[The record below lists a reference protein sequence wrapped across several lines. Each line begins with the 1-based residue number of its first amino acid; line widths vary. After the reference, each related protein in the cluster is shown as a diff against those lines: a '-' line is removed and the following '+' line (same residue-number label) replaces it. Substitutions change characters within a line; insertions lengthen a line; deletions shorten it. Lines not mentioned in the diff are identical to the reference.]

1 MTFVWRIFIG
11 VRFFVASIFF
21 NVISYLSVAQS
32 PEILLRE
39 FASGQ
44 IKKGVRSIGMGGN
57 GATWGNYSLT
67 WRDSSTAL
75 LNAGLTAYTNN
86 NNFSFTAVGV
96 NLPRFKSGWVFYAIA
111 LSQYASNISLSVK
124 SPAFGVNSTP
134 VRGDGSNQAV
144 FFKGAKLFRKG
155 FSFGFLL
162 SYERSQF
169 SANAESNP
177 SDFVRYQTE
186 WLPSGG
192 LGLTWQPNQRWLIG
206 FRGLFNHDKETKID
220 NLGIYE
226 GLNLAHEY
234 RLGVSVGLWKG
245 ALIDIG
251 GNMRYRYNE
260 INDTRQTTFSPNLG
274 LEQNFWN
281 RQFALRGGLDES
293 SATGGFSIRKLPVV
307 LDVAYVNNLGEAR
320 VGTLFGSTSNSV
332 IATLV
337 YNYGYKIK

>member
-1 MTFVWRIFIG
+1 MINNFYCH
-11 VRFFVASIFF
+11 
-21 NVISYLSVAQS
+21 YLSAFISLITAVSPIYSQS

-75 LNAGLTAYTNN
+75 LNVGVTSYSNQ
-86 NNFSFTAVGV
+86 NNFSFTAVGFTSPAIV
-96 NLPRFKSGWVFYAIA
+96 RKWVVYAIA
-111 LSQYASNISLSVK
+111 LSQYATDINTSVK
-124 SPAFGVNSTP
+124 SPALGTTP
-134 VRGDGSNQAV
+134 ASVHGDGSNQAMFV
-144 FFKGAKLFRKG
+144 KVARPFKNGL
-155 FSFGFLL
+155 SLGFLL

-169 SANAESNP
+169 ALT
-177 SDFVRYQTE
+177 SDQDPTNYVHFQTD

-192 LGLTWQPNQRWLIG
+192 VGLTWQPNNKLLFG
-206 FRGLFNHDKETKID
+206 FRGLFNHDQERKID
-220 NLGIYE
+220 NLGIYT

-234 RLGVSVGLWKG
+234 RLGFSVVVWPG

-260 INDTRQTTFSPNLG
+260 IAGTRRSDFSPNLG
-274 LEQNFWN
+274 FEQNLLN
-281 RQFALRGGLDES
+281 RKLALRCGVDES
-293 SATGGFSIRKLPVV
+293 SATGGFSVRILPLI
-307 LDVAYVNNLGEAR
+307 LDVAYLNNLGNAR
-320 VGTLFGSTSNSV
+320 LGNLFGANSNSV

-337 YNYGYKIK
+337 YNYSYKRK